1 MAENKKYPLSYE
13 EYEDKIVE
21 LFLEEYSDEQL
32 EEMTKR
38 IDDLLGEENNFIQQL
53 YGYDCFTYDS
63 PHIYGDTCKKAF
75 EDDFLKQT
83 PVAQLRMLIG

>member
-1 MAENKKYPLSYE
+1 MAENNKYPLTYE
-13 EYEDKIVE
+13 EYEDKVIE
-21 LFLEEYSDEQL
+21 LFLEDYSDDKL

-38 IDDLLGEENNFIQQL
+38 IDDLLGEENHFIKQL

-63 PHIYGDTCKKAF
+63 PHIYGETCKKAF
-75 EDDFLKQT
+75 DDDFLRQT